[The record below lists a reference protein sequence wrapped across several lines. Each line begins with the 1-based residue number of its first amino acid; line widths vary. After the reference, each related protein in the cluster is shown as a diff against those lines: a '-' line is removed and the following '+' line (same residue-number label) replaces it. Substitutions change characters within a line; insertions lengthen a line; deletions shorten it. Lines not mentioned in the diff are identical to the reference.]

1 MSSRSRKPELERA
14 APLREFLQAELQ
26 RRDISL
32 RTAAKGMGISH
43 SHLSNIMTGHRTPD
57 AGVCNA
63 MAGYL
68 GKRKIEIYYLA
79 GWLGEEDLKD
89 TSHALR

>member
-1 MSSRSRKPELERA
+1 
-14 APLREFLQAELQ
+14 
-26 RRDISL
+26 
-32 RTAAKGMGISH
+32 
-43 SHLSNIMTGHRTPD
+43 MTGHRTPD